1 MEGQIIKIVGNIY
14 YVKSDNKIIECFCK
28 GTLKKDKN
36 YPIVGD
42 IVLFDINDKII
53 KSILPRKNTL
63 IRPRVSNI
71 DQAFIITSLKSPD
84 FSTNLLD
91 KLLVIL
97 EFNRIKPIIC
107 LTKEDLLDKDEKE
120 ELNKII
126 DYYKSI
132 GYIIVSNKDISKI
145 KELLSNKLSVFTGQ
159 TGSGKSTL
167 LNKLCPELNLKT
179 NEISLALGRGKHTTT
194 NVELYEIDDA
204 KVLDTPGFSAIEFI
218 DMTNQDIRD
227 NFIEFNDY
235 TCAFR
240 DCNHINEKGCMI
252 KQQVEEEKIL
262 KSRYENYLKFIRR

>member
-1 MEGQIIKIVGNIY
+1 MQGQIIKIVGNIY
-14 YVKSDNKIIECFCK
+14 YVKSSNQIIECFCK
-28 GTLKKDKN
+28 GNLKKDKI
-36 YPIVGD
+36 YPTVGD
-42 IVLFDINDKII
+42 IVSFDINDKII

-63 IRPRVSNI
+63 IRPKVSNI

-97 EFNRIKPIIC
+97 EFNNIKPIIC
-107 LTKEDLLDKDEKE
+107 LTKEDLLDKDEKQ
-120 ELNKII
+120 ELSKII

-132 GYIIVSNKDISKI
+132 GYVVISNRDISGI

-167 LNKLCPELNLKT
+167 LNKLSPRLNLKT
-179 NEISLALGRGKHTTT
+179 NEISAVLGRGKHTTT
-194 NVELYEIDDA
+194 NIQLYEIDDA
-204 KVLDTPGFSAIEFI
+204 KVLDTPGFSAIDFI
-218 DMTNQDIRD
+218 DMTNEDIRD

-240 DCNHINEKGCMI
+240 DCNHVNEKNCMI
-252 KQQVEEEKIL
+252 KKQVEEGKIL
-262 KSRYENYLKFIRR
+262 RSRYENYLKFIRR